1 VQQKQRRAVQWL
13 SLTATPGDTH
23 LSRKVATEILRGEF
37 RSFRSKPT
45 VQRLLLL
52 IRSPGVWVW
61 VLFACADTCTKPRSR
76 RTERGRPTCRGRSAS
91 PSSSSCGFKGSQP
104 TNQPTGE
111 GRHAAHVQRG
121 RDTRSAARARP
132 GEPCST
138 PPDPVRRDVRRD
150 GLTGDAGVFQ
160 LVSVHEGPRHEWAC
174 ICLKGLRR
182 SNLTGPEQ

>member
-1 VQQKQRRAVQWL
+1 VQWL
-13 SLTATPGDTH
+13 SLTATTPGDTH
-23 LSRKVATEILRGEF
+23 LSRKVAMEILRGEF

-138 PPDPVRRDVRRD
+138 PPDPVRRDVMRRD
-150 GLTGDAGVFQ
+150 GLTGERQ
-160 LVSVHEGPRHEWAC
+160 EWAPWTER
-174 ICLKGLRR
+174 LRSVRAGRDTSGLAYA
-182 SNLTGPEQ
+182 